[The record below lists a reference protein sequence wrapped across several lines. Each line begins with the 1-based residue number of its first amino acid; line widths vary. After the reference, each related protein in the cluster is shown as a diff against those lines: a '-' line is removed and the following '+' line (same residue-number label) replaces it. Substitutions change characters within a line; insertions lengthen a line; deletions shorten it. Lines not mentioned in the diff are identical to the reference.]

1 MQYVICKFRLNDA
14 RAYTYHNKGEPVK
27 VGDRVM
33 VDARGQDGWIGVHV
47 IGLADAKPPYE
58 TKPIHGLAQQPKE

>member
-14 RAYTYHNKGEPVK
+14 RSYIYQNDGDPVK

-47 IGLADAKPPYE
+47 VGIADEKPPM
-58 TKPIHGLAQQPKE
+58 